1 MKKILA
7 IAVMAA
13 AMLTSCVKNEIVS
26 PAGEINFKDFMVSTK
41 ALVLPGETAVAN
53 LPTTYTFGAF
63 ALYTGTYEGVTGE
76 TAPDAIYVN
85 DLEVAYK
92 TSYWGFAAQPMYWP
106 TNKADKLDFY
116 AYYPYNATVADWDD
130 VNNCVKLTAADLG
143 TTLGDQTDW
152 MIAAKEV
159 GRNSDNG
166 EVPVAFRHITSM
178 LVFNAYDATPDTR
191 YQNLVTIKKI
201 EVKQAAYTGDYTNNA
216 WTANSRADVVVY
228 DDATGVAVPLTTP
241 ANVTTA
247 TSGALIVVPENV
259 QAATTLVV
267 TYDIAE
273 SADHVYEA
281 ATGKTVEIAV
291 NGLNGTWEAGKKYV
305 YTIKFD
311 LVNGANEHLQEIIF
325 EQPTVLPWVEEVVG
339 EYDNI

>member
-13 AMLTSCVKNEIVS
+13 AVLTSCVKNEIVS

-41 ALVLPGETAVAN
+41 ALVLPGETGVAN

-63 ALYTGTYEGVTGE
+63 ALYTGTYESVTDE

-92 TSYWGFAAQPMYWP
+92 TSYWGFKEQPMYWP
-106 TNKADKLDFY
+106 TNTADKLDFY
-116 AYYPYNATVADWDD
+116 AYYPYNKTVADWDKD
-130 VNNCVKLTAADLG
+130 NNCVKLTAAALG

-159 GRNSDNG
+159 GRSSDNG

-228 DDATGVAVPLTTP
+228 DEATGVAVPLTT

-247 TSGALIVVPENV
+247 TSGALIVVPEDV
-259 QAATTLVV
+259 QAATKFVV

-281 ATGKTVEIAV
+281 AAGKTVEIAV

-325 EQPTVLPWVEEVVG
+325 EQPTVSPWVEEVVG
-339 EYDNI
+339 AYDNI

>member
-13 AMLTSCVKNEIVS
+13 AVLTSCVKNEIVS

-41 ALVLPGETAVAN
+41 ALVLPGETGVAN

-63 ALYTGTYEGVTGE
+63 ALYTGTYESVTGE
-76 TAPDAIYVN
+76 TAPDAIYIN

-116 AYYPYNATVADWDD
+116 AYYPYNAAVADWDD
-130 VNNCVKLTAADLG
+130 VNNCVKLTAANLG

-178 LVFNAYDATPDTR
+178 LVFNTIDATPDTR

-201 EVKQAAYTGDYTNNA
+201 DVVDAAYAGNYTNNT
-216 WTANSRADVVVY
+216 WTADGASR
-228 DDATGVAVPLTTP
+228 TTVAVMNHNHGVGTTTS
-241 ANVTTA
+241 NVTTA
-247 TSGALIVVPENV
+247 TSGALIVVPEDV
-259 QAATTLVV
+259 QAATKFVV

-325 EQPTVLPWVEEVVG
+325 EQPTVSPWVEEVVG
-339 EYDNI
+339 AYDNI

>member
-41 ALVLPGETAVAN
+41 ALVHDAN

-63 ALYTGTYEGVTGE
+63 ALYTGKYEGGAGE
-76 TAPDAIYVN
+76 TAPDAIYIN

-92 TSYWGFAAQPMYWP
+92 TSYWGFKEKPMYWP
-106 TNKADKLDFY
+106 TNTADELDFY
-116 AYYPYNATVADWDD
+116 AYFPYNATVADWDD
-130 VNNCVKLTAADLG
+130 VNDCVKLTAANLG

-159 GRNSDNG
+159 GRSSDNG

-178 LVFNAYDATPDTR
+178 LVFNAYDATSDDR
-191 YQNLVTIKKI
+191 YDELVTIKKI
-201 EVKQAAYTGDYTNNA
+201 EVKQAAYTGDYT
-216 WTANSRADVVVY
+216 ANTWAADDGSRADVVVY

-259 QAATTLVV
+259 QAATKFIV

-325 EQPTVLPWVEEVVG
+325 EQPTVSPWVEEAVG